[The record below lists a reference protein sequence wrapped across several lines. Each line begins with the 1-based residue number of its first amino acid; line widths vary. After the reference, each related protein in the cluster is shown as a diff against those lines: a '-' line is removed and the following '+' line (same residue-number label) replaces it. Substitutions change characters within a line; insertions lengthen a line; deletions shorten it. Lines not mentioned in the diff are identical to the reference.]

1 MFTDLQRRHAGK
13 SARSDEWRRR
23 RKDGFAI
30 AIVER
35 NQIAAI
41 QSDNQYFRDNPY

>member
-1 MFTDLQRRHAGK
+1 MPEK